1 MWYLYLGALR
11 GCLGMGV
18 QCSYSSLAREAFCT
32 SSVLCWGDS
41 VQTSRCFVC
50 LWPPGNSP
58 KKTISNYISEGSIYA
73 SLCAGVTRCT
83 VLCVCCLYSKFTS
96 PGNKLLIAQTILL
109 KRKKFCHLY
118 TKSNVIDLRQQGQ
131 WRIHDF
137 GQGGSGVLT
146 PGGPWAQNRG
156 FSLKNAW
163 KLILKKSWG
172 QGGGWAP
179 RAPWIRYC
187 WLWLISCISN
197 VFLTRRYS
205 VEKHIFHVL
214 MSFLESK
221 W

>member
-1 MWYLYLGALR
+1 MPNTTNF
-11 GCLGMGV
+11 
-18 QCSYSSLAREAFCT
+18 LAPM
-32 SSVLCWGDS
+32 
-41 VQTSRCFVC
+41 FV
-50 LWPPGNSP
+50 S
-58 KKTISNYISEGSIYA
+58 KKTTKLQSYRRNFQSNLEFFGIVSSGADIWFFGYPGPHDQNPRS
-73 SLCAGVTRCT
+73 VT
-83 VLCVCCLYSKFTS
+83 
-96 PGNKLLIAQTILL
+96 
-109 KRKKFCHLY
+109 
-118 TKSNVIDLRQQGQ
+118 DQGP
-131 WRIHDF
+131 IHDF